1 MTINQLFDSTSQLL
15 VKAARLQRRKA
26 EVIAGNIANLDT
38 PGYKARDFR
47 FEAEL
52 RRAAGPVATDQPL
65 ALTRTQSRHLPL
77 SGNESGDIGKTVI
90 QENKLGGLDGN
101 TVNLD
106 REMAEQAIN
115 NAAYA
120 RTMQLL
126 KSKMAILKTAIIE
139 GGK

>member
-15 VKAARLQRRKA
+15 VKAAQLQRRKA

-38 PGYKARDFR
+38 PGYKAKDFR
-47 FEAEL
+47 FESEL
-52 RRAAGPVATDQPL
+52 RRASGSTAADQPL
-65 ALTRTQSRHLPL
+65 ELTRTRTGHLPL
-77 SGNESGDIGKTVI
+77 SGSSDGDIGETVI
-90 QENKLGGLDGN
+90 QKNDLGGLDGN

-115 NAAYA
+115 NAAYV

-126 KSKMAILKTAIIE
+126 KTKMAILKTAIIE

>member
-15 VKAARLQRRKA
+15 VKAARLERRKA

-52 RRAAGPVATDQPL
+52 RRASGRGPADHPL
-65 ALTRTQSRHLPL
+65 ELTRTRSGHLPL
-77 SGNESGDIGKTVI
+77 SGNGRDEIGKTVI
-90 QENKLGGLDGN
+90 RENHLGGLDDN

-126 KSKMAILKTAIIE
+126 KTKMAILKTAIIE